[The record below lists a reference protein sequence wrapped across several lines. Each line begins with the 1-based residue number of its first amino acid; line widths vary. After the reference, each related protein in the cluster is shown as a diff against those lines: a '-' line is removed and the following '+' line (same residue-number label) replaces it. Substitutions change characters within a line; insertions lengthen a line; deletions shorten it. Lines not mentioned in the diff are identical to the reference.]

1 MDHSTHEVVTS
12 GDLSWILVY
21 TKAHAEAWT
30 DINLR
35 RQGFETLMPR
45 VAARGGFRPL
55 FPRYLFV
62 GAAQEVRTQPVRST
76 LGVMYVVHFGD
87 RPAAVPIHVI
97 DEIRG
102 RMNENGVVHLERR
115 AAPDELFARRE
126 RDRVRALIKL
136 TAAGFR
142 VRSA

>member
-1 MDHSTHEVVTS
+1 MDQSTHEADTS
-12 GDLSWILVY
+12 SKFSWLLVY

-35 RQGFETLMPR
+35 RQGFETLIPR

-55 FPRYLFV
+55 FPRYVFV
-62 GAAQEVRTQPVRST
+62 GAEQNAPTQPVRST
-76 LGVMYVVHFGD
+76 LGVLYVVHNGE
-87 RPAAVPIHVI
+87 RPAAVPMQVI

-102 RMNENGVVHLERR
+102 RMNENGVVHLEKT
-115 AAPDELFARRE
+115 AARDELFAQRE
-126 RDRVRALIKL
+126 RDRIRALIKL

>member
-1 MDHSTHEVVTS
+1 EV
-12 GDLSWILVY
+12 SWLLVY
-21 TKAHAEAWT
+21 TKARAESWT

-35 RQGFETLMPR
+35 SQGFETLIPR

-55 FPRYLFV
+55 FPRYVFV
-62 GAAQEVRTQPVRST
+62 GAAQDARMRPVRST
-76 LGVMYVVHFGD
+76 LGVLYVVHHGEH
-87 RPAAVPIHVI
+87 PAAVPVHVI

-102 RMNENGVVHLERR
+102 RMNENGVVQLEKA

-126 RDRVRALIKL
+126 RDRIRALIKL
-136 TAAGFR
+136 AAAGFR

>member
-1 MDHSTHEVVTS
+1 MDHSTHEVDTS
-12 GDLSWILVY
+12 GGLSWLLVY
-21 TKAHAEAWT
+21 TKARAEAWT

-35 RQGFETLMPR
+35 SQGFETLIPR

-55 FPRYLFV
+55 FPRYVFV
-62 GAAQEVRTQPVRST
+62 GAEKDVRTRPVRST
-76 LGVMYVVHFGD
+76 LGVLYVVHSGEQ
-87 RPAAVPIHVI
+87 PAAVPTHVI

-102 RMNENGVVHLERR
+102 RMNENGVVHLERT
-115 AAPDELFARRE
+115 AAPDELFAQRE
-126 RDRVRALIKL
+126 RDRIRALIKL

>member
-1 MDHSTHEVVTS
+1 MEESTHEVVT
-12 GDLSWILVY
+12 GGELSWILVY
-21 TKAHAEAWT
+21 TKAHSEAWT

-55 FPRYLFV
+55 FPRYVFV
-62 GAAQEVRTQPVRST
+62 GADKHLCTQPVRST
-76 LGVMYVVHFGD
+76 LGVMYVVHYGEQ
-87 RPAAVPIHVI
+87 PAAVPMHVI

-102 RMNENGVVHLERR
+102 RMNENGVVHLAAK
-115 AAPDELFARRE
+115 AAPDDLFARRE
-126 RDRVRALIKL
+126 RDRLRTLIKL
-136 TAAGFR
+136 SAAGFR

>member
-1 MDHSTHEVVTS
+1 MDHPTHEVGAS
-12 GDLSWILVY
+12 AELSWLLVY

-35 RQGFETLMPR
+35 SQGFETLIPR

-55 FPRYLFV
+55 FPRYVFV
-62 GAAQEVRTQPVRST
+62 GAAKDVRTQPVHST
-76 LGVMYVVHFGD
+76 LGVLYVVHCGEK
-87 RPAAVPIHVI
+87 PAAVPIRVI

-102 RMNENGVVHLERR
+102 RMNATGVVHLERT

-126 RDRVRALIKL
+126 RERIRALIKL

-142 VRSA
+142 ARSA